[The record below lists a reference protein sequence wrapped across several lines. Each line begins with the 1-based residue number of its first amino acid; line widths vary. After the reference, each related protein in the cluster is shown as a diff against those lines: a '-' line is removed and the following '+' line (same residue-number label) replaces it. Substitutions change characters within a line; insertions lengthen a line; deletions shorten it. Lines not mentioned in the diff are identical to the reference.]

1 MADPVTLVILV
12 AVGEAASPAAT
23 AMTQGAHDAFA
34 GTVTEVRET
43 PTVPTDS
50 DALSTEGTSRPD
62 AVAELIWRDAE
73 HRRATLRV
81 HLRQSRRWIER
92 SFTFAATDPA
102 AERGRTLG
110 FAVASILPEAAK
122 PAPPTSAP
130 TPAQTSMAAQTT
142 TQAAAAAQTFTPAQA
157 AAPAQTPTPSQAS
170 TAQPSSPSQSPSPT
184 SASTRSQTSA
194 PGLEP
199 SLRARSDADSP
210 GRESAS
216 LVDAGPLRDPRLGI
230 DLLAAGET
238 GIDGPQA
245 AGGGAALE
253 WFALRMFSLR
263 VGAIERAGTLDVAHA
278 VTSTLVTSV
287 GVAVRPW
294 QPTRSVPFSV
304 SLRADYILVR
314 QSATH
319 FDSDDLSPVTDAR
332 WLSGADSFVDGSWLL
347 SSQIAAVAGVGLEDV
362 GSPTYVLMRDVRVA
376 TLPALRAV
384 AEAGFQLRF

>member
-62 AVAELIWRDAE
+62 AVAELIWRDAD

-122 PAPPTSAP
+122 SAPPTSAQTP
-130 TPAQTSMAAQTT
+130 GQASTAAQTTPQASAPAQTS
-142 TQAAAAAQTFTPAQA
+142 TPAQA
-157 AAPAQTPTPSQAS
+157 SAPAQSSTPSQAS
-170 TAQPSSPSQSPSPT
+170 TAQASAPS
-184 SASTRSQTSA
+184 ATRSQKSD
-194 PGLEP
+194 PGLES

-210 GRESAS
+210 GGESAS
-216 LVDAGPLRDPRLGI
+216 RVDAGALRDPRLGI

-263 VGAIERAGTLDVAHA
+263 LGAIERAGTLDVAHA
-278 VTSTLVTSV
+278 LTSTLVTSV
-287 GVAVRPW
+287 GIAVRPW

-347 SSQIAAVAGVGLEDV
+347 SSQIAAVVGAGLEGVGA
-362 GSPTYVLMRDVRVA
+362 PTYVLMRNVRVE
-376 TLPALRAV
+376 TLPVLRAV